1 MPVYYKG
8 FKIKKEDGGYI
19 ANNNNKVCVAKSYDE
34 VKRVVDRSCWR
45 TIAIFPQYSNDYNC
59 LYKGR
64 TTGEELAEIYSKY
77 FAGGRK

>member
-19 ANNNNKVCVAKSYDE
+19 ANNNDKVCVDKSYGG
-34 VKRVVDRSCWR
+34 VKRVVDRVANGPS
-45 TIAIFPQYSNDYNC
+45 QYSSDYNC

-64 TTGEELAEIYSKY
+64 NTGEELAEIYSKY